1 MVNCVKGE
9 FRHEQKSG
17 GRIYVSEKL
26 ISDSK
31 FPFEDGKDIILFFD
45 DAEKSLAAVD
55 PELLKGKGLD
65 TDNIQNGSNYDLDI
79 DFEVRG

>member
-1 MVNCVKGE
+1 MVK
-9 FRHEQKSG
+9 
-17 GRIYVSEKL
+17 
-26 ISDSK
+26 IS
-31 FPFEDGKDIILFFD
+31 FYFFD
-45 DAEKSLAAVD
+45 DEEKSLTAVD